1 MLMNDYIEAIRE
13 GADVRKTLIA
23 LREKIK
29 DEEQRRAL
37 AYFMAGDFSVFAEL
51 LKHED
56 PKVRKNAA
64 LLLGEMECDDMGPLI
79 WETYQQEQTLFVKA
93 DYIKALSRLECSAY
107 VQQMKRRMKQ
117 LNEIVPALEEEKHIR
132 NEKAQ
137 LKAVIMKYDKPQKH
151 KFIGYEEE
159 HEIILMINR
168 NQREATVRQIEE
180 PVKMLAGGVKFT
192 TTRLKEILK
201 IRTYS
206 EMLFTIKRASGLD
219 GSPEHMAEK
228 LIHSDLLDFLVR
240 CHEGD
245 RPFYFR
251 LELKC
256 SMSQDQKI
264 DLVKKLSAALERFSN
279 GRFLNATTGYEM
291 ELRLVAGRDGRFV
304 PLLKMFTI
312 PDWRF
317 SYRKESLATSI
328 QPVNAALIMELTGE
342 YLQEYA
348 QVLDP
353 FCGTGTMLIER
364 HKKIPARNLYGID
377 ILEEAI
383 EKARTNTE
391 QAHMV
396 ANYINRDFFDFKH
409 EYLFDE
415 VVTNLPTAGK
425 TRNQSSV
432 ITLYNRFLDKLPEV
446 VKAGAIIIVY
456 CPSHD
461 LFTQC
466 LRNRREYKMLAQYCL
481 NERDQSF
488 VHVLQFLKKVVDK

>member
-1 MLMNDYIEAIRE
+1 MLMNNYVEAIRG

-37 AYFMAGDFSVFAEL
+37 AYYMAGDFSVFAEL

-64 LLLGEMECDDMGPLI
+64 LLLGDMECDDMGPVV

-93 DYIKALSRLECSAY
+93 DYIKALSRMECSDY
-107 VQQMKRRMKQ
+107 VPQMKKRMKE
-117 LNEIVPALEEEKHIR
+117 LTEMVPPVEEEKHIR
-132 NEKAQ
+132 SEIAQ
-137 LKAVIMKYDKPQKH
+137 LKNVIMKYDRPSKH
-151 KFIGYEEE
+151 KFIGYEEA
-159 HEIILMINR
+159 HEIILMVNR
-168 NQREATVRQIEE
+168 NQRDATVRQIEE
-180 PVKMLAGGVKFT
+180 PVKLLAGGVKFT
-192 TTRLKEILK
+192 TARLKEILK

-206 EMLFTIKRASGLD
+206 EMLFTIGRASGLD
-219 GSPEHMAEK
+219 GSPERMAEQ
-228 LIHSDLLDFLVR
+228 LIHSDLLDFLFR
-240 CHEGD
+240 CHEGQ

-256 SMSQDQKI
+256 TMAQDQKI
-264 DLVKKLSAALERFSN
+264 DLVKKLSAALERYSQ
-279 GRFLNATTGYEM
+279 GRFLNATTGYEI

-304 PLLKMFTI
+304 PLLKLFTV

-317 SYRKESLATSI
+317 AYRKENLATSI
-328 QPVNAALIMELTGE
+328 QPVNAALIMELAGE
-342 YLQEYA
+342 YLKEHA

-364 HKKIPARNLYGID
+364 HKKCPARNLYGID
-377 ILEEAI
+377 ILEEAV
-383 EKARTNTE
+383 EKARFNTE
-391 QAHMV
+391 QARMV

-415 VVTNLPTAGK
+415 IVTNLPAAGK
-425 TRNQSSV
+425 VRDQESV
-432 ITLYNRFLDKLPEV
+432 TYLYNRFLDKIPEV
-446 VKAGAIIIVY
+446 VKDGAIIIAY
-456 CPSHD
+456 CPMHE
-461 LFTQC
+461 LFTNC
-466 LRNRREYKMLAQYCL
+466 LRHRREYKMLGQYCL

-488 VHVLQFLKKVVDK
+488 MHILKYQSL